1 MQFEY
6 IHNQDMAT
14 FVTIWDGDELML
26 TSYDE
31 HFSKHLHI
39 PYPIETPLPFHNYIE
54 EASYNHLKKAIRKL
68 DNNYSTFRCF
78 KNINTQGVLLPY
90 IISIV
95 SVPYH
100 GQLYYFG
107 FAVLIKLPL
116 AVSSPDFSLD
126 VNQALYNST
135 NDLLFTVQL
144 FNNKEL
150 QMTTYNAPLLSYLDL
165 PNTPK
170 KNNLTLSDYL
180 PAYVCHFFINNVVH
194 ALEYGKTYHNSLHY
208 IASEQ
213 DKAKY
218 CVPTKGAFHLDV
230 TFVPLYQR
238 GYRGVLCCAKDISA
252 EVEAKLVASD
262 LLEEY
267 STLFHATTNAAAVLQ
282 VHTKTDITVERI
294 NPVMTEFL
302 QQYPIFNLTTLL
314 DCKYWKYLFEN
325 RKSIEGPV
333 TLPMGRIN
341 FYFKLIL
348 IPMMKLEHI
357 HKVIII
363 IVDNTEQV
371 RFNSGNNVSLT
382 PREKQVI
389 TLAAEGEKNSYIASL
404 LGISIGTVK
413 RILSNA
419 YNKLG
424 INSRV
429 ELLHYYY
436 NEQLGGP
443 HV

>member
-1 MQFEY
+1 MHFEY
-6 IHNQDMAT
+6 IHTQDMAT
-14 FVTIWDGDELML
+14 FVVIWEKEELVL
-26 TSYDE
+26 TYYDE
-31 HFSKHLHI
+31 HFSKFLHI
-39 PYPIETPLPFHNYIE
+39 PFPIEAPLPFRNYIE
-54 EASYNHLKKAIRKL
+54 ETTYNLLKEAIQKL
-68 DNNYSTFRCF
+68 DNNYTTFRCF
-78 KNINTQGVLLPY
+78 KNINTQGDLLPY

-100 GQLYYFG
+100 SKLYYFG
-107 FAVLIKLPL
+107 FAVLVKLPL
-116 AVSSPDFSLD
+116 AVTSPDLSLD
-126 VNQALYNST
+126 ANQALYNST

-144 FNNKEL
+144 IHNKEL
-150 QMTTYNAPLLSYLDL
+150 QMTTYNVPLLTYLDL
-165 PNTPK
+165 SNTPK
-170 KNNLTLSDYL
+170 KNNVTLRDFL
-180 PAYVCHFFINNVVH
+180 PPYVYHFFMNNVIH
-194 ALEYGKTYHNSLHY
+194 ALKYGKTYHNSLHY

-213 DKAKY
+213 DKVKY
-218 CVPTKGAFHLDV
+218 HIPTKGAFHLDV
-230 TFVPLYQR
+230 TFVPLYQHD
-238 GYRGVLCCAKDISA
+238 YRGVLCCAKDSSA
-252 EVEAKLVASD
+252 EVEAKLAASD

-282 VHTKTDITVERI
+282 VHTKTNVTVERI
-294 NPVMTEFL
+294 NPVMTEYL
-302 QQYPIFNLTTLL
+302 EKYPVFNLTTLL
-314 DCKYWKYLFEN
+314 DCKYWKYLLEYH
-325 RKSIEGPV
+325 KSIEGPV

-341 FYFKLIL
+341 FYFKIIL
-348 IPMMKLEHI
+348 IPMIKLEHI

-371 RFNSGNNVSLT
+371 RLNSGNNVSLT